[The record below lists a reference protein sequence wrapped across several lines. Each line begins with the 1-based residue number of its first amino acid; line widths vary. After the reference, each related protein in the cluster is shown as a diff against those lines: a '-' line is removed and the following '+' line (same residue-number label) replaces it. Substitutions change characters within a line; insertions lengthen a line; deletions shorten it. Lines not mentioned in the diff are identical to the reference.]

1 MARVRIILED
11 DNGQPLKATAKA
23 FYTLQGAC
31 NTLDAIETAVE
42 EWRKKAL
49 PEIEKAL
56 LTHAQEDVIAK
67 KSLREVQWHL

>member
-11 DNGQPLKATAKA
+11 DNGQPLKAVAEHS
-23 FYTLQGAC
+23 YPLPGPC

-56 LTHAQEDVIAK
+56 LTNVQNEAIAK
-67 KSLREVQWHL
+67 KKKA

>member
-11 DNGQPLKATAKA
+11 DHGQPLTAEA
-23 FYTLQGAC
+23 ETLYTFQGPC

-49 PEIEKAL
+49 PDIEKAL
-56 LTHAQEDVIAK
+56 LTRAQQEAVAK
-67 KSLREVQWHL
+67 KNRP

>member
-11 DNGQPLKATAKA
+11 DNGQPLTAGA
-23 FYTLQGAC
+23 DQSYSLQGPC

-56 LTHAQEDVIAK
+56 LTNAQNEAIAK
-67 KSLREVQWHL
+67 KKKA